1 MNRVACDVVLYA
13 GRWKR
18 NGPQTLVASVTEA
31 LKSAFSG
38 MGRLLDARFQAVD
51 DENGRRV
58 LVSVDA
64 EWSGYVSGDLDPAE
78 ICDPE
83 DCVDA
88 ISRCLCDEL
97 QPEYESQVEVEV
109 TALSEAG

>member
-13 GRWKR
+13 GRWRR
-18 NGPQTLVASVTEA
+18 NGATPWWPASRKLWRA
-31 LKSAFSG
+31 AFSG

-64 EWSGYVSGDLDPAE
+64 EWSGYVSGNFDPAE

-83 DCVDA
+83 DCEDA